1 MHNCRV
7 VEAREEEVKEKA
19 KGAKTAWLAVLASGF
34 LDPVTFSSAMQVR
47 KLKAKTK
54 LAHVV
59 RSLQKIK
66 YAALKKA
73 TPAAADKKAAADK
86 AADKKA
92 AAAKP
97 AAAKPAAPDKPA
109 KTTADKTGKSSLVE
123 WCMTVG

>member
-1 MHNCRV
+1 M

-59 RSLQKIK
+59 RSLQKLK
-66 YAALKKA
+66 NAALKNA
-73 TPAAADKKAAADK
+73 TPA

-97 AAAKPAAPDKPA
+97 AADKAADKKATAAKPKAAAERTAAAAKP
-109 KTTADKTGKSSLVE
+109 TADKTGKIRQDE
-123 WCMTVG
+123 